1 MIWAVPAAARRRQPG
16 FTFIEILLTLALL
29 GVLASVAL
37 PLAQLAHQRRQE
49 QALAE
54 ALRDIRQALD
64 AYRRAVEQGRISIKP
79 GDSGF
84 PPSLKVLEEGVPD
97 ERRPDRRRLY
107 FLRRVPR
114 DPMAA
119 DSSLA
124 AAETW
129 GLRSHDSPPD
139 EPREGADVFDVYS
152 RAAGTGLNGI
162 PYRRW

>member
-1 MIWAVPAAARRRQPG
+1 MNWPAIPAARRPDPG
-16 FTFIEILLTLALL
+16 FTFIELLLTLALL

-54 ALRDIRQALD
+54 ALREIRQALD
-64 AYRRAVEQGRISIKP
+64 AYRRAVDQGRISIKP

-84 PPSLKVLEEGVPD
+84 PPSLKVLEQGVAD
-97 ERRPDRRRLY
+97 ERRPDRRPLY
-107 FLRRVPR
+107 FLRRLPR

-119 DSSLA
+119 DTSLP

-139 EPREGADVFDVYS
+139 EPREGTDVFDVYS

>member
-16 FTFIEILLTLALL
+16 FTFIELLLTLALL

-64 AYRRAVEQGRISIKP
+64 AYRRAVEQGRIAIKP

-84 PPSLKVLEEGVPD
+84 PPSLKALEEGVAD
-97 ERRPDRRRLY
+97 ERRPDHRRIY
-107 FLRRVPR
+107 WLRRVPR
-114 DPMAA
+114 DPRAA
-119 DSSLA
+119 DSSRA
-124 AAETW
+124 AADTW
-129 GLRSHDSPPD
+129 GLRSHESPPD

>member
-1 MIWAVPAAARRRQPG
+1 MTRPLPSAARRRQPG
-16 FTFIEILLTLALL
+16 FTFIELLLSLALL

-64 AYRRAVEQGRISIKP
+64 AYRRATEQGRISIKP

-97 ERRPDRRRLY
+97 ERQPDRQRIY
-107 FLRRVPR
+107 FLRRLPR
-114 DPMAA
+114 DPMAL
-119 DSSLA
+119 DTRMP

-139 EPREGADVFDVYS
+139 DPREGADVFDIYS
-152 RAAGTGLNGI
+152 RAAGTGLNGVA
-162 PYRRW
+162 YRQW